1 MLRAGGVSS
10 LLCWVEGQAVCSEE
24 HSAEWPSCP
33 YMLGASDILGTW
45 PSTAAEG
52 SQTQAHLP
60 GVPVGRASFPLP
72 RADPPGALACGAL

>member
-1 MLRAGGVSS
+1 MLNG
-10 LLCWVEGQAVCSEE
+10 LLVPTCSG
-24 HSAEWPSCP
+24 PP
-33 YMLGASDILGTW
+33 DILGTW
-45 PSTAAEG
+45 PSTTAEG